1 MQVLRRLVFLSAL
14 LLLIVSGTGCAM
26 FEGMTPSKMFHALSP
41 ARLLH
46 ELTPARLQRWNYE
59 PAMGRDDTFQESIS
73 DPLPPEAVFFERDTV
88 R

>member
-1 MQVLRRLVFLSAL
+1 MNALRRLVLLFAL
-14 LLLIVSGTGCAM
+14 LLLSVSGTGCAM
-26 FEGMTPSKMFHALSP
+26 FEGMTPAKMFRALSP

-73 DPLPPEAVFFERDTV
+73 DPLPPEAEFFEYDTV

>member
-1 MQVLRRLVFLSAL
+1 MNVLRRFVLMFALSL
-14 LLLIVSGTGCAM
+14 LTVSGAGCAL
-26 FEGMTPSKMFHALSP
+26 FEGMTPSKMFHAMSP

-73 DPLPPEAVFFERDTV
+73 DPLPPEAVFFERAAAE
-88 R
+88 